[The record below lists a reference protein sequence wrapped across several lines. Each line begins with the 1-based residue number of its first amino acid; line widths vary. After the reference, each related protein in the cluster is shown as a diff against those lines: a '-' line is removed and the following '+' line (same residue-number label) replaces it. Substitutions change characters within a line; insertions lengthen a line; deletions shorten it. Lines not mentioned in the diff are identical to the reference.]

1 MKTSY
6 NKRLEAT
13 SRGSTREVII
23 EAKDGKPSPREV
35 PKIWRVNPSYTH
47 TNSTIS
53 IARIILIVAMGTFFT
68 GVMYLLSLSLQ
79 VSISIGIAVIIGF
92 IFVFYDYI
100 MLLNTFFKV
109 FHELKTPLIAIKGFS
124 NLLSKFHREDLNED
138 ILSML
143 SEIENGCSR
152 FEGIIRKIIE
162 SSKLESSK
170 LKLQTS
176 EEDLSFLIKFCLNE
190 LNSFS
195 EMRNHTIDIDIE
207 DKIMVYFN
215 KEQIYEVVSNLL
227 SNAIKYTP
235 PNGVIKIKA
244 EITDQA
250 VIVKIQDSGIGF
262 TEKEKRL
269 VFQQFG
275 KIERYGQGYDLE
287 TDGSGLGLY
296 ISKKIVESHGG
307 EIWFESKGR
316 YKGSTFC
323 FALPA

>member
-1 MKTSY
+1 MEKFKVIKKYKFVIIGNIFGLTLVSVEFWLFNSHTFLHEY
-6 NKRLEAT
+6 H
-13 SRGSTREVII
+13 EVII
-23 EAKDGKPSPREV
+23 
-35 PKIWRVNPSYTH
+35 
-47 TNSTIS
+47 
-53 IARIILIVAMGTFFT
+53 RIMTLIITF
-68 GVMYLLSLSLQ
+68 SLSAIFQYYYLQ
-79 VSISIGIAVIIGF
+79 QRKYEQILGKQNEELKEINELKSEFLRRAS
-92 IFVFYDYI
+92 
-100 MLLNTFFKV
+100 
-109 FHELKTPLIAIKGFS
+109 HELKTPLIAIKGFS
-124 NLLSKFHREDLNED
+124 NLLSKFHRESLNED
-138 ILSML
+138 ILSIL

-152 FEGIIRKIIE
+152 FEGIISKIIE

-195 EMRNHTIDIDIE
+195 KMRNHTIDIDIE
-207 DKIMVYFN
+207 DKIMVYFD

-235 PNGVIKIKA
+235 PNGVIKIKT

-262 TEKEKRL
+262 TEKEKKR

-296 ISKKIVESHGG
+296 ISKKIIESHGG
-307 EIWFESKGR
+307 EIWLESKGR
-316 YKGSTFC
+316 AKGSTFC
-323 FALPA
+323 FALPV